1 MEPTKAII
9 HQRCKK
15 KYLNNQIK
23 IQINTMNELS
33 IRKTPLDLNHDVNID
48 VEPGVLAGENMQI
61 NYGKRNQ

>member
-1 MEPTKAII
+1 
-9 HQRCKK
+9 
-15 KYLNNQIK
+15 
-23 IQINTMNELS
+23 MNELS